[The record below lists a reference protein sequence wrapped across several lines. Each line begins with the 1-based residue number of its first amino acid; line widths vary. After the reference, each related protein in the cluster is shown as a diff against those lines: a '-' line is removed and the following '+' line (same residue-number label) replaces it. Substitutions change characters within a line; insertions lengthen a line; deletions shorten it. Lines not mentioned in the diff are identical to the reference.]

1 MDLGLDGKAAAV
13 MAASQGLGRATA
25 EALAAEGAR
34 VAICARTRSKL
45 EQTAEE
51 ISAETGS
58 EVVPIVADVS
68 TPDGPAGF
76 IEDCLDALGRLDVLV
91 TNKGGP
97 APGTFDQIDD
107 EGWQAGF
114 ELVVL
119 SYVRAV
125 RAALPHL
132 VAGGGGAVV
141 AIESTSVKQPIDNLL
156 LSTALRP
163 SVVATSKALARQHGE
178 DGVRFNVVLP
188 GSMATDRIE
197 DLVHDI
203 ADRHGI
209 TPDQARQR
217 RFEGIPLG
225 RFGEPAELGRAI
237 AFLASPAASYIT
249 GGVYPVDGGTLDT
262 IY

>member
-25 EALAAEGAR
+25 QALAGEGAR
-34 VAICARTRSKL
+34 VAICARTRSTL

-51 ISAETGS
+51 IEAETGS
-58 EVVPIVADVS
+58 QIVPIVADVS
-68 TPDGPAGF
+68 TPEGPGDFVEAAAEAFG
-76 IEDCLDALGRLDVLV
+76 GLDVLV

-97 APGTFDQIDD
+97 PPGMFTDIAD
-107 EGWQAGF
+107 EDWQAGF

-125 RAALPHL
+125 RAALPYL
-132 VAGGGGAVV
+132 ADGEGGAVV

-163 SVVATSKALARQHGE
+163 SVVAASKALACQHGE

-203 ADRHGI
+203 ADRQGI
-209 TPDQARQR
+209 TPDQAREQR
-217 RFEGIPLG
+217 FKGIPIG
-225 RFGEPAELGRAI
+225 RFGQPIELGRAI

-249 GGVYPVDGGTLDT
+249 GGVYPVDGGASDT

>member
-1 MDLGLDGKAAAV
+1 MDLGLDGQAAAV
-13 MAASQGLGRATA
+13 MAASQGLGRAVA

-34 VAICARTRSKL
+34 VAICARTRSTL
-45 EQTAEE
+45 EQTAKAIE
-51 ISAETGS
+51 AETGS
-58 EVVPIVADVS
+58 EVVPVVADVS
-68 TPDGPAGF
+68 TPEGPAAF
-76 IEDCLDALGRLDVLV
+76 IEAAAEAFGGLDVLV

-97 APGTFDQIDD
+97 PPGTFTEIDD
-107 EGWQAGF
+107 EAWQAGF

-132 VAGGGGAVV
+132 KAGDGGAVV

-163 SVVATSKALARQHGE
+163 SVVATSKALAREHGS
-178 DGVRFNVVLP
+178 DGVSFNVVLP

-203 ADRHGI
+203 ADRRGI
-209 TPDQARQR
+209 TPDEARQL
-217 RFEGIPLG
+217 RFEGIPVG

-237 AFLASPAASYIT
+237 AFLASPAAAYIT
-249 GGVYPVDGGTLDT
+249 GGVYPVDGGATDT
-262 IY
+262 VY